1 MTKGIIYFLVIILGV
16 SGFFISAFVKFNDT
30 FSMMTK
36 HTQLSAWALAQLEIE
51 TLEFI
56 NELNIFLI
64 KKDSSRS
71 DLNLRYDILW
81 SRYET
86 FLTSDETK
94 EIRKLYDSERVII
107 EAFDYLKK
115 YENDIVNG
123 NRHNL
128 NFLSAQLD
136 RITPEIRNLMIANF
150 TGESSIKKLAVL
162 EKNKSSVILYMMVI
176 LVIIIFLTYK
186 LYRDARLQEFIAWYD
201 PLTKLKNRNYLLK
214 KINEYKK
221 SNVEYTIIL
230 LDVDNF
236 KEIND
241 AIGYDYG
248 DQVLITLSSL
258 LKKYKKFNSIEC
270 IRIGSDEF
278 SVVITKSDV
287 DIDTYAKL
295 LLNDLN
301 YIISNLDPSKR
312 TRISMGIA
320 NSFDTKS
327 INESLMGFSSTTL
340 NNADVALNIAK
351 KSKLDKLIFFKKE
364 IAIEHHKKRRLS
376 EDLFALLKRE
386 QQSEIYMLYQPIIL
400 RDKQRLGCEALI
412 RWNHP
417 TFGFIHPEYLIKIA
431 EESGLAKRLGQWIM
445 QQVYFSL
452 DEQWVEFNSRVEVA
466 INLSDSLFDED
477 LVLAVKRI
485 FSKDRNYLQ
494 SIVLEITET
503 MTLDDTNRSQ
513 RIIKSLSELNV
524 RLALDDF
531 GTGWSSLST
540 LNQLNFNKLKI
551 DKSFIR
557 EITTKE
563 NQQYFVSSIVTL
575 SHQLGIK
582 VVAEGVEQQDQWE
595 KLLDLGV
602 DEFQGYHFSKP
613 IDAKQFL
620 DFCTTYFDIEPL
632 SCKSLS

>member
-1 MTKGIIYFLVIILGV
+1 MTKSIIYFFVIILGV
-16 SGFFISAFVKFNDT
+16 SGFFLSAFAKLNDT

-51 TLEFI
+51 TLEFV
-56 NELNIFLI
+56 NELNIFLV
-64 KKDSSRS
+64 KNDSSIS
-71 DLNLRYDILW
+71 ELNLRYDILW

-94 EIRKLYDSERVII
+94 EIRKLYDSELVINN
-107 EAFDYLKK
+107 AFISLKK
-115 YENDIVNG
+115 YENDIEVG
-123 NRHNL
+123 NLDNL
-128 NFLSAQLD
+128 VRLSYELEEM
-136 RITPEIRNLMIANF
+136 TPEIRNLMIANF
-150 TGESSIKKLAVL
+150 TGESSLQKLAVL
-162 EKNKSSVILYMMVI
+162 EENKSSVVFNLIVI
-176 LVIIIFLTYK
+176 MIIIIFLTYK
-186 LYRDARLQEFIAWYD
+186 LYRDARAQELIAWYD

-214 KINEYKK
+214 NIDKYRD
-221 SNVEYTIIL
+221 SNIEHTIVL
-230 LDVDNF
+230 LDIDNF

-258 LKKYKKFNSIEC
+258 IKKYKKSKNIEC
-270 IRIGSDEF
+270 VRIGADEF
-278 SVVITKSDV
+278 SIVITKSD
-287 DIDTYAKL
+287 INIEIYAKL
-295 LLNDLN
+295 LLDDLN
-301 YIISNLDPSKR
+301 YLISKLDPSKR
-312 TRISMGIA
+312 TKISMGVA
-320 NSFDTKS
+320 NSLDTRS
-327 INESLMGFSSTTL
+327 INESLTDFSSTTL

-400 RDKQRLGCEALI
+400 EDKQRLGCEALI

-431 EESGLAKRLGQWIM
+431 EESGLSKRLGQWIM
-445 QQVYFSL
+445 QQVYIAL
-452 DEQWVEFNSRVEVA
+452 DKQWVDFNTRLEVA

-477 LVLAVKRI
+477 LILEVKRI
-485 FSKDRNYLQ
+485 FARDHNYLK
-494 SIVLEITET
+494 SIILEITET
-503 MTLDDTNRSQ
+503 MTLDDINRSQ
-513 RIIKSLSELNV
+513 RIIESLSELEV

-551 DKSFIR
+551 DKSFVR
-557 EITTKE
+557 EIATQE

-582 VVAEGVEQQDQWE
+582 VVAEGVEQQEQWL
-595 KLLDLGV
+595 KLVELGV
-602 DEFQGYHFSKP
+602 DEFQGYYFAKP
-613 IDAKQFL
+613 IDAEQFL
-620 DFCTTYFDIEPL
+620 VFCTAYFDIELL
-632 SCKSLS
+632 SRQTLS

>member
-1 MTKGIIYFLVIILGV
+1 MTKGIIYFIVIILGV

-71 DLNLRYDILW
+71 ELNLRYDILW

-94 EIRKLYDSERVII
+94 DIRSLYDSERVVIN
-107 EAFDYLKK
+107 AFNSLKK
-115 YENDIVNG
+115 YENAILTG
-123 NRHNL
+123 NMDNL
-128 NFLSAQLD
+128 SRLSDELD
-136 RITPEIRNLMIANF
+136 SMTPEIRNLMIANF
-150 TGESSIKKLAVL
+150 TGESSIQKLAVL
-162 EKNKSSVILYMMVI
+162 EENKSSVVFNLMVI
-176 LVIIIFLTYK
+176 MIIIIFLTYK
-186 LYRDARLQEFIAWYD
+186 LYRDARAQEFIAWYD

-214 KINEYKK
+214 NIDEYRD
-221 SNVEYTIIL
+221 SNVEHTIIL
-230 LDVDNF
+230 LDIDNF

-258 LKKYKKFNSIEC
+258 LKKYKKSKNIEC
-270 IRIGSDEF
+270 VRIGADEF
-278 SVVITKSDV
+278 SIVITKSDV
-287 DIDTYAKL
+287 NLETYAKL
-295 LLNDLN
+295 LLDDLN
-301 YIISNLDPSKR
+301 YLISKLDPSKR
-312 TRISMGIA
+312 TKISMGIA
-320 NSFDTKS
+320 NSLDTTS
-327 INESLMGFSSTTL
+327 INESLTGFSSTTL

-364 IAIEHHKKRRLS
+364 IAIEHRKKRRLS
-376 EDLFALLKRE
+376 EDLFALLKRD

-445 QQVYFSL
+445 QQVYIAL
-452 DEQWVEFNSRVEVA
+452 DKQWVEFNTRLEVA

-477 LVLAVKRI
+477 LILAVKRI
-485 FSKDRNYLQ
+485 FAKDRNYLK
-494 SIVLEITET
+494 SIILEITET
-503 MTLDDTNRSQ
+503 MTLDDINRSQ
-513 RIIKSLSELNV
+513 RIIESLSELEV
-524 RLALDDF
+524 RLSLDDF

-551 DKSFIR
+551 DKSFVR
-557 EITTKE
+557 EIATQE

-582 VVAEGVEQQDQWE
+582 VVAEGVEQQEQWL
-595 KLLDLGV
+595 KLVELGV
-602 DEFQGYHFSKP
+602 DEFQGYHFAKP
-613 IDAKQFL
+613 IDAEQFL
-620 DFCTTYFDIEPL
+620 VFCTAYFDIEPL
-632 SCKSLS
+632 SRQTLS

>member
-94 EIRKLYDSERVII
+94 EIRKLYDSELVINN
-107 EAFDYLKK
+107 AFISLKK
-115 YENDIVNG
+115 YENDIEVG
-123 NRHNL
+123 NLDNL
-128 NFLSAQLD
+128 VRLSYELEEM
-136 RITPEIRNLMIANF
+136 TPEIRNLMIANF
-150 TGESSIKKLAVL
+150 TGESSLQKLAVL
-162 EKNKSSVILYMMVI
+162 EENKSSVVFNLIVI
-176 LVIIIFLTYK
+176 MIIIIFLTYK
-186 LYRDARLQEFIAWYD
+186 LYRDARAQELIAWYD

-340 NNADVALNIAK
+340 NNADVALNLAK

-400 RDKQRLGCEALI
+400 EDKQRLGCEALI

-431 EESGLAKRLGQWIM
+431 EESGLSKRLGQWIM
-445 QQVYFSL
+445 QQVYIAL
-452 DEQWVEFNSRVEVA
+452 DKQWVDFNTRLEVA

-477 LVLAVKRI
+477 LILEVKRI
-485 FSKDRNYLQ
+485 FARDHNYLK
-494 SIVLEITET
+494 SIILEITET
-503 MTLDDTNRSQ
+503 MTLDDINRSQ
-513 RIIKSLSELNV
+513 RIIESLSELEV

-551 DKSFIR
+551 DKSFVR
-557 EITTKE
+557 EIATQE

-582 VVAEGVEQQDQWE
+582 VVAEGVEQQEQWL
-595 KLLDLGV
+595 KLVELGV
-602 DEFQGYHFSKP
+602 DEFQGYYFAKP